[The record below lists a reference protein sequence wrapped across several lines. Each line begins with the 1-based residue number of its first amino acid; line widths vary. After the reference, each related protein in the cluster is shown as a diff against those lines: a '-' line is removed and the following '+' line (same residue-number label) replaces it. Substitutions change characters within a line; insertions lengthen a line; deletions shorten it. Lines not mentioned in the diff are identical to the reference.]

1 MAELMKYRSE
11 IDLIDKELVDLLE
24 ERFELAQQIGQYK
37 KERNMNILNKDREN
51 QVIEKNLKLVENSN
65 YKTYITEILKTIM
78 EESKKLQSQL

>member
-51 QVIEKNLKLVENSN
+51 QVIEKNLKLVKNSN